1 MTMLALAPAM
11 IAVAPAMIAVAPA
24 MIAVAPA
31 ETLAAPAA
39 ETRAQAAAEPAVA
52 VTRCTA
58 RETRTAV
65 RRFVAEFNRGDLR
78 ALDRRFAPAERFEW
92 YSTSAPGERFN
103 DAAKDRAT
111 LIPYLKARH
120 AKHERLTLRSLKYNG
135 AGESKYG
142 NFEFTLTRRADDL
155 RAAPYSGKGA
165 AWCHRRA
172 ADELFVWSMAPGQ
185 R

>member
-1 MTMLALAPAM
+1 MTILALALAM
-11 IAVAPAMIAVAPA
+11 IAVVTAETHAPAVKTRAAAENRVLGPAETRAGAAAVRCNGR
-24 MIAVAPA
+24 
-31 ETLAAPAA
+31 ETLAA
-39 ETRAQAAAEPAVA
+39 VK
-52 VTRCTA
+52 
-58 RETRTAV
+58 
-65 RRFVAEFNRGDLR
+65 RFVAEFNRGDLQ

-111 LIPYLKARH
+111 LIRYFKARH
-120 AKHERLTLRSLKYNG
+120 AKHERLTLRSVKYNG
-135 AGESKYG
+135 AAEAKYG

-155 RAAPYSGKGA
+155 HAAPYLGKGA

-172 ADELFVWSMAPGQ
+172 TDELFVWSMAPRQ

>member
-1 MTMLALAPAM
+1 MTILALALAM
-11 IAVAPAMIAVAPA
+11 IAVVTAETHAPAVKTRAAAENRVLGPETRAGAAAVRCSGR
-24 MIAVAPA
+24 
-31 ETLAAPAA
+31 ETLAA
-39 ETRAQAAAEPAVA
+39 VK
-52 VTRCTA
+52 
-58 RETRTAV
+58 
-65 RRFVAEFNRGDLR
+65 RFVAEFNRGDLR

-111 LIPYLKARH
+111 LIRYFKARH
-120 AKHERLTLRSLKYNG
+120 AKHERLTLRSVKYNG
-135 AGESKYG
+135 AAEAKYG

-155 RAAPYSGKGA
+155 HAAPYLGKGA

-172 ADELFVWSMAPGQ
+172 TDELFVWSMAPRQ